1 MIEVACV
8 DSLVVFRKIDEENER
23 VRKLIDS
30 ELAELKKQEAE
41 ERQQQE
47 NDSSVLLS
55 DTADD
60 ALISAAIR
68 PRSDSPDLFA
78 DIIDDDT
85 LSQLA
90 EEAEHKFNSDFSTPV
105 NKKIRITSPPK
116 LPPKPRPCQRLDQ
129 GSLVPRR
136 LFNVS
141 YKLTNIFERFYGRIP
156 DNAHRAEEDV
166 LILLKCARFR
176 ARDFLIHIPGSVRLL
191 QSYVK

>member
-1 MIEVACV
+1 MVEVACV
-8 DSLVVFRKIDEENER
+8 DSLVVFRKIDEEDAR

-30 ELAELKKQEAE
+30 ELAELTKQEAE

-47 NDSSVLLS
+47 KDSSVLLS

-90 EEAEHKFNSDFSTPV
+90 EEAEHKFKSDFSTPV

-116 LPPKPRPCQRLDQ
+116 LVPKRPCQRLDQ

-176 ARDFLIHIPGSVRLL
+176 ASDFLIHIPGNVRLL